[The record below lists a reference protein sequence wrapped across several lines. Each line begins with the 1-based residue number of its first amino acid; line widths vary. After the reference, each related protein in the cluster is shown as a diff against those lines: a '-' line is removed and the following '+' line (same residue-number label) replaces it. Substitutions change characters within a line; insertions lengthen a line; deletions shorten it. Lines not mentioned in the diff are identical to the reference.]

1 MQNNNYTTIT
11 VKQSSY
17 DDEEYI
23 NLIYG
28 QIWNNISKII
38 LLWVYNN
45 VQLE

>member
-28 QIWNNISKII
+28 QIWNNNIISKII
-38 LLWVYNN
+38 FVMGI
-45 VQLE
+45 